1 MNCLRTTLLERGALR
16 GLDPGGISVG
26 ELERH
31 DAGLP
36 ARCRSLVDARAE
48 CRRVDEAVAV
58 VGVAGGAGLPE
69 HELVDVKPVRGDLEQ
84 RRAGEGS
91 AGGGDEAGTVLVQV
105 LVVEL
110 DVVLCGEL
118 AYEKRECVHSVTHE
132 VDLGPNVLVHRHVRS
147 RRKLLVGGHPRG
159 ERRVRQ
165 DELALRELLA
175 ERLGEGGDPRLR
187 CAIALVHGGQ
197 VLVVDVDAVELVVED
212 ELCHGVRGAD
222 GVRTGGRGLVGLAE
236 CGGDDVDACGGVLS
250 LLGRLCGGVKVG
262 VVLHLV
268 PGTGESEEREVD
280 DVPALQNTMC

>member
-1 MNCLRTTLLERGALR
+1 M
-16 GLDPGGISVG
+16 G

-48 CRRVDEAVAV
+48 RRGVDEAVAV
-58 VGVAGGAGLPE
+58 VGVGGGAGLSK
-69 HELVDVKPVRGDLEQ
+69 HELVDVEPVLRDLEQ

-110 DVVLCGEL
+110 DVVLCGGL
-118 AYEKRECVHSVTHE
+118 ACEKRESAHGVTHE

-175 ERLGEGGDPRLR
+175 ERLGEGGDPLLR
-187 CAIALVHGGQ
+187 GAVALVHRRQ
-197 VLVVDVDAVELVVED
+197 ILVVDVNPVELVVED
-212 ELCHGVRGAD
+212 ELRHGVRSAD

-236 CGGDDVDACGGVLS
+236 CGGNNVDACGGVLS
-250 LLGRLCGGVKVG
+250 LLGRLGGGVEVG
-262 VVLHLV
+262 ICQGLV
-268 PGTGESEEREVD
+268 EGTGKGKEREVD
-280 DVPALQNTMC
+280 DVPALFDPVLAMASGRG